1 MNDKT
6 NSAASAGGEF
16 LSFTLGDE
24 HYGVDILK
32 VQESAATTPSPGCR
46 MHRTTSRA

>member
-6 NSAASAGGEF
+6 SSAASAGGEF

-32 VQESAATTPSPGCR
+32 VQEIHDAVTACRTPGP
-46 MHRTTSRA
+46 SRA